1 MLKFKNFEISAK
13 NGLARLPKKEL
24 IRQKKIKSELVV
36 LDCNKEKDNPR
47 FY

>member
-13 NGLARLPKKEL
+13 NGLARLSKKEL
-24 IRQKKIKSELVV
+24 IRQKKVKSEPTI